1 LFLDNRNIYLRALK
15 SFLIVQSCKFSAI
28 AAKINTEQ
36 KSLGHNKAELHLKF
50 VMDVPEIQNS
60 DQEARGSGNE
70 VKKCRKK
77 YAKPKRKLTAPK
89 KRKENE
95 GYKVNKRAEIMFI
108 FKKKSAM
115 RRGRPFL

>member
-1 LFLDNRNIYLRALK
+1 
-15 SFLIVQSCKFSAI
+15 
-28 AAKINTEQ
+28 
-36 KSLGHNKAELHLKF
+36 
-50 VMDVPEIQNS
+50 MDVPEIQNS